1 MPKLGGN
8 QSVAQAVVVPQ
19 EKFDP
24 NKAPMVVSL
33 FKPDGAPY
41 LADTATVYSVMM
53 VFAQELGPN
62 AYELVRAGNIP
73 GPYGARVMFVKQQDP
88 KENGVFKVMSGA
100 PNTVG
105 PVPMV
110 KLSDLPKGDAVIG
123 CLAIV
128 GDPSSMAPLETS
140 GVDDIF
146 AAVQQPDAASGG
158 FLFGSVA
165 VGEDEAGQPS
175 YIWECIYNGA
185 NIASL
190 EARLSA
196 LEG

>member
-24 NKAPMVVSL
+24 NRAPMMVSL
-33 FKPDGAPY
+33 FKPDGTPF
-41 LADTATVYSVMM
+41 LADTATVYSVMT
-53 VFAQELGPN
+53 VFAQQLGPD
-62 AYELVRAGNIP
+62 AYELVRAGNLP
-73 GPYGARVMFVKQQDP
+73 GPYGARVMFFKQQDP
-88 KENGVFKVMSGA
+88 KENGVFKMMTGA

-105 PVPMV
+105 PVPLV
-110 KLSDLPKGDAVIG
+110 KLSDLPKGDAVIA
-123 CLAIV
+123 CPIIV

-140 GVDDIF
+140 DTDDIL
-146 AAVQQPDAASGG
+146 AAVQQNGPGGG
-158 FLFGSVA
+158 FLFGSVS
-165 VGEDEAGQPS
+165 VGEDEVGQS
-175 YIWECIYNGA
+175 EYRWGCIYNGA
-185 NIASL
+185 YVASL